1 MPKGNI
7 LIVDDNKNL
16 LVTLEMLLSPEYGR
30 VRGISNPN
38 LLLSELR
45 ENPYHLVLL
54 DMNFKTGINTGNEGL
69 YWLQRVRE
77 DFPDISVVLITAYG
91 DVDLAV
97 RALKAGA
104 TDFVLKPW
112 DNAKLRATVKSAVQL
127 GLSKMEVKSLRRKEQ
142 ELISSF
148 NPNGREVVGESAAIQ
163 EVLRIVGKVAA
174 TDTNILITGENGT
187 GKELIAQRI
196 HQHSNRSHE
205 LMVTVDMGAIPE
217 SLFESELFGHVK
229 GAFTDA
235 RDDRMGKFE
244 LANRGTLFL
253 DEIANLPLPLQA
265 KLLVALQGRVI
276 TRVGSNQPIPVD
288 IRLIAATNQDL
299 YGLVRKGLFRED
311 LMYRLNTIH
320 IEVPPLRARKDDI
333 LILAEFFLRKY
344 SEKYNKLAL
353 KIPDRVKEQLQEYS
367 WPGNIR
373 ELEHTIEKA
382 VILSDTDMLEVGGHL
397 SNQERNSH
405 IETRGLTLDA
415 MEEKMIRQAIE
426 SSAGNIK
433 AAAEQLGISRQTL
446 YNKMRKYAIL

>member
-217 SLFESELFGHVK
+217 SLFESERFGHVK

>member
-196 HQHSNRSHE
+196 HQQSNRSHE

-382 VILSDTDMLEVGGHL
+382 VILAIPTCWRWRTPLESREELTHRNKGSHARCYGGKNDTPGHRV
-397 SNQERNSH
+397 ECG
-405 IETRGLTLDA
+405 E
-415 MEEKMIRQAIE
+415 
-426 SSAGNIK
+426 
-433 AAAEQLGISRQTL
+433 
-446 YNKMRKYAIL
+446 Y

>member
-196 HQHSNRSHE
+196 HQQSNRSHE